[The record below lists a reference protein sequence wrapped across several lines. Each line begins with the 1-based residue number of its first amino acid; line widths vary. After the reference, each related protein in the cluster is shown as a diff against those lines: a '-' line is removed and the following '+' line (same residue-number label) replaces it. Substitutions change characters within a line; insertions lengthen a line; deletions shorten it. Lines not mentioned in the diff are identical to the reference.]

1 MNLRNARKR
10 DTARTQAMANLE
22 SYYQRC
28 LPKLTTGTPSAE
40 TISSWIVCMKEAM
53 NTMISFNGGL
63 MRIRAS
69 AVMDFGKCISAI
81 ADAAASDGIPSVEA
95 VTKCYTKYAGPY
107 VHDCWRGFCC
117 AVVL

>member
-1 MNLRNARKR
+1 MHENV
-10 DTARTQAMANLE
+10 TPPE
-22 SYYQRC
+22 
-28 LPKLTTGTPSAE
+28 PKQWQTWSPITSVACPNPPSAE